1 MNDMFIRTA
10 KVVKSILDS
19 NENKMF
25 VINDTVMSLYEFMKL
40 FDKSSPSEAHRFKGL
55 GEMNPHELKI
65 TTVNPEVRN
74 LVQYTFADVKKEL
87 EAIDLYEKDLKP
99 LITDAKVTRLDLM
112 E

>member
-1 MNDMFIRTA
+1 
-10 KVVKSILDS
+10 
-19 NENKMF
+19 
-25 VINDTVMSLYEFMKL
+25 
-40 FDKSSPSEAHRFKGL
+40 
-55 GEMNPHELKI
+55 MNPHELKI